1 MKRFALFLPAML
13 ALTACNTD
21 GFGELPSVY
30 VKNNYPSNTT
40 TGSTDTQPVVT
51 PPVIDTSLKT
61 IQAQSVRVIDGDT
74 LEVIP
79 VSGQSERVRL
89 MGIDAPESDQPYG
102 NTSKSSLETCV
113 SLGNVTIEWIKKD
126 QYDRLVGKV
135 LVNSKDCNLEQVKK
149 GMAWHYKQ
157 YQSEQ
162 TQSDQLT
169 YSNAEVLAR
178 GAKVG
183 LWQDSCPIA
192 PWDWRKGIRT
202 GNCGDNGT
210 SPTTPVIV
218 PSEPSTA
225 VCNQYKNATC
235 GSFSSCGQAKQ
246 ALACGNKQIDGDG
259 DGIPCESICKQ
270 RLIWD

>member
-51 PPVIDTSLKT
+51 RPVIDTSLKT

-113 SLGNVTIEWIKKD
+113 SPGNVTIEWIKKD

-135 LVNSKDCNLEQVKK
+135 LVGSKDCNLEQLKN

-169 YSNAEVLAR
+169 YSNAEVLAKS
-178 GAKVG
+178 AKTG
-183 LWQDSCPIA
+183 LWQDNCPIA
-192 PWDWRKGIRT
+192 PWDWRQGVRT
-202 GNCGDNGT
+202 GNCSNST
-210 SPTTPVIV
+210 PNPTTPVIV
-218 PSEPSTA
+218 PSEPSLA
-225 VCNQYKNATC
+225 VCDKYRNATC
-235 GSFSSCGQAKQ
+235 GSFTKCNEARQ

-259 DGIPCESICKQ
+259 DGIPCESICS
-270 RLIWD
+270 